1 MSWFDTI
8 EFYVIAGALA
18 AGAVAYAALPQR
30 RGTGRQHLI
39 AGELSGSGEAMP
51 QAVAPAID
59 IEVDDRGRVHITR
72 TGLPQIT
79 DAGAASLAINIVGFD
94 VIIQERLTYGRGW
107 PTVDTA
113 RFTLDFL
120 GPERYK
126 IRYNT
131 DQDTGLLTAF
141 TLNVTPGM
149 RLHRTLR

>member
-1 MSWFDTI
+1 MSWFNTI

-18 AGAVAYAALPQR
+18 AGAVAFAALPQR
-30 RGTGRQHLI
+30 RGNGRQHLI
-39 AGELSGSGEAMP
+39 AGEISGSGEAQP
-51 QAVAPAID
+51 QPRQPAID

-79 DAGAASLAINIVGFD
+79 DTGAASLAINVVGFD
-94 VIIQERLTYGRGW
+94 VIIQERLTYGSGW
-107 PTVDTA
+107 PTIDTA

-120 GPERYK
+120 GSERYK

-141 TLNVTPGM
+141 TLNVTPGL
-149 RLHRTLR
+149 RLHRDLK